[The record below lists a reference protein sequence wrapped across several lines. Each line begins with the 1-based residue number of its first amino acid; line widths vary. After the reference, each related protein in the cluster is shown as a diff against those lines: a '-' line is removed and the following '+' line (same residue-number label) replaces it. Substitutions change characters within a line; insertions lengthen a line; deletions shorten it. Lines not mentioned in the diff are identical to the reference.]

1 MSKKFDPFKY
11 TFLQSCE
18 CCDNKPVLK
27 TTGMCG
33 PCTYGEVD
41 SMWDW
46 LDEKYT
52 GEELVAAKR
61 YVRSLLNECWA
72 LGLGLEKDIQDK
84 LLVILKQKEAK

>member
-33 PCTYGEVD
+33 PCTYGEAD

-46 LDEKYT
+46 LE
-52 GEELVAAKR
+52 GEYKGKELKAAKK
-61 YVRSLLNECWA
+61 YVRGLLKECWA
-72 LGLGLEKDIQDK
+72 LGITFEEDINSKLISLLE
-84 LLVILKQKEAK
+84 QKEV